1 MPKEIIVTTAERAYL
16 ERRLAPLLA
25 ALRKDEELRDEFL
38 LFVRARGGSIS
49 LAVDGRPVPGSVV
62 PLPPPGTRLVTV
74 DVTLR

>member
-1 MPKEIIVTTAERAYL
+1 MPASWPGFEARREFRGVTYEIRV
-16 ERRLAPLLA
+16 RRQGP
-25 ALRKDEELRDEFL
+25 
-38 LFVRARGGSIS
+38 GGSIS